1 MTTRLNAKILFLD
14 IETAPNIA
22 YLWRLRADYVSVD
35 QLVSSSYVLC
45 VSAMWLGSRKPMF
58 TSIKR
63 HGKKLMLRKVHNW
76 LKQADVVVHYNG
88 KKFDVPNLSREFVEE
103 GMLPP
108 DPAYKQVDMYH
119 VVRHQFKFTS
129 NKLDYVCQK
138 LDLGVKV
145 RHKGMDLWKECMAGD
160 PKAWATMERYN
171 KRDVVLL
178 KRLFRRILPWT
189 MNHTPSARVLKHDY
203 RKTA

>member
-1 MTTRLNAKILFLD
+1 MTKNKKQKLLFLD

-45 VSAMWLGSRKPMF
+45 VSAMWLNSRKPMY
-58 TSIKR
+58 TSIKK
-63 HGKKLMLRKVHNW
+63 HGKKKMLSIVYNW

-88 KKFDVPNLSREFVEE
+88 KKFDIPNLNREFVEE
-103 GMLPP
+103 GMAPP
-108 DPAYKQVDMYH
+108 KPTYKQVDMYH

-138 LDLGVKV
+138 LGLGEKV
-145 RHKGMDLWKECMAGD
+145 RHKGMSLWEECMAGNK
-160 PKAWATMERYN
+160 KAWATMEKYN

-178 KRLFRRILPWT
+178 KRLFRRILPWV
-189 MNHTPSARVLKHDY
+189 MNHTPSARVLNGKV
-203 RKTA
+203 A